1 MRTFL
6 STIFLLGCSE
16 VSQGSLVGPYKD
28 VSINFDWNANV
39 IGGASF
45 LNSVR
50 GTGVD
55 VVTWAFATGECGS
68 ETWAGI
74 PGQTL
79 ADANVKNWA
88 AAGQRYIVST
98 GGAAGSFT
106 CGTDAGF
113 SAFVDRYL
121 SDAMIGVDFDLEG
134 SQSEAAITSIV
145 QRVKT
150 AQKKYPSLT
159 FSFTL
164 ATLGGLPQAS
174 PSLGSV
180 GVMTMGVI
188 QKLQLQDYK
197 VNLMTM
203 DYGSVAVGNCLTDGS
218 GSCNMSASAIQA
230 AKNLNQQFGVPYA
243 QMEVTPMIGGNDSP
257 GETFTI
263 NDAVV
268 VSDFARSNGL
278 DVHYWSWDRD
288 NDCPPGPASPTCNS
302 YGQAGPLGF
311 AKTFASTSPQPT
323 KPGTTASPIKPGTTA
338 SPTKGCWDI
347 LQDPVCGDC
356 SGCLWESQNICY
368 ATYPKEAC
376 EAHVDAFFR
385 WCGA

>member
-1 MRTFL
+1 M
-6 STIFLLGCSE
+6 
-16 VSQGSLVGPYKD
+16 GPYKD
-28 VSINFDWNANV
+28 VSINFDWNSNV

-45 LNSVR
+45 LDSVR
-50 GTGVD
+50 GIGVD

-68 ETWAGI
+68 ETWGGI

-79 ADANVKNWA
+79 AAANVKTWA

-98 GGAAGSFT
+98 GGAAGIFT
-106 CGTDAGF
+106 CGTGAGF
-113 SAFVDRYL
+113 SAFVDRYM

-134 SQSEAAITSIV
+134 TQSETIIMSIV

-164 ATLGGLPQAS
+164 ATLGGTQLAQ
-174 PSLGSV
+174 PSLGRV

-188 QKLQLQDYK
+188 QKLQLQNYK

-203 DYGSVAVGNCLTDGS
+203 DYGSAAVGNCITDGS

-230 AKNLNQQFGVPYA
+230 AKNLNQQFGVPYR

-268 VSDFARSNGL
+268 VSDFATTNGL

-311 AKTFASTSPQPT
+311 AKTFASSSVQPTKPTQPTTQPTTQQPQPT
-323 KPGTTASPIKPGTTA
+323 K

-347 LQDPVCGDC
+347 PQDPVCGDC
-356 SGCLWESQNICY
+356 TGCFWESQNICY
-368 ATYPKEAC
+368 ATYPREAC

-385 WCGA
+385 WCG